1 MPQYRVLKID
11 NSLRGEKVE
20 PILVTEYKPNATKFA
35 KHLSEELVPG
45 HRISYLVVKEIVT
58 FQSGTKR

>member
-11 NSLRGEKVE
+11 NSL
-20 PILVTEYKPNATKFA
+20 LVTEYKPNATKFA